1 MASINTFI
9 FDGNLVR
16 DPELR
21 YTPKGAPVARYT
33 VAVDHAFRVGN
44 ELRAET
50 DFIPVTV
57 YGAQAE
63 RDAKFLHKGHR
74 VTVQARV
81 HSWFDAA
88 KQKGGFNFVAEVVKY
103 QRRPGGGAD
112 SIPVAPAPTC
122 DDDWLRDY
130 DRAEAALEGAAPAT
144 PIRRSGHPGQA
155 RAREG
160 PIPAAPN
167 TPG

>member
-33 VAVDHAFRVGN
+33 VAVDHASRVGN
-44 ELRAET
+44 ELRGET

-63 RDAKFLHKGHR
+63 RDAKFLRKGHG
-74 VTVQARV
+74 VTVQAWV

-103 QRRPGGGAD
+103 QRRPGEAG
-112 SIPVAPAPTC
+112 SIAVPPAPTG

-130 DRAEAALEGAAPAT
+130 DRAEAAL
-144 PIRRSGHPGQA
+144 
-155 RAREG
+155 
-160 PIPAAPN
+160 
-167 TPG
+167 